1 MTASINVDSTI
12 TSIRANHVWTDSAG
26 VTRGSLSLGA
36 SWIAFDDPDQVRDIG
51 QKLLLL
57 ASAMEDHAA
66 THAVLATPDRT
77 PLNRTE

>member
-1 MTASINVDSTI
+1 MTASII
-12 TSIRANHVWTDSAG
+12 TESNITEIRANHVWTDSAG

-51 QKLLLL
+51 QKLLRL

-66 THAVLATPDRT
+66 THAALTAAAPSS
-77 PLNRTE
+77 LNRTE

>member
-1 MTASINVDSTI
+1 MTASIIVDSNI
-12 TSIRANHVWTDSAG
+12 TEIRANHVWTDSAG

-51 QKLLLL
+51 HKLLRL
-57 ASAMEDHAA
+57 AAAMEDHAA
-66 THAVLATPDRT
+66 TYAALATADPP

>member
-1 MTASINVDSTI
+1 MTASII
-12 TSIRANHVWTDSAG
+12 TESNITEIRANHVWTDSAG

-51 QKLLLL
+51 QKLLRL

-66 THAVLATPDRT
+66 THAALATPA
-77 PLNRTE
+77 PPPPSRTE